1 MSRSMTGF
9 GQAEDV
15 GFHVEIKGVNHRYR
29 EIRVKLPRDL
39 SQMEMLIREN
49 IHKAISRGK
58 IDITISRI
66 MRGPDQAYIAVN
78 WDLAQAAFETLQ
90 KMAQRYGGE
99 VGFKDIIEIPGVLAE
114 DVKDIEEQWSLLQ
127 PTVAAAIES
136 FCEAKQTEG
145 SRLAEDILSRIE
157 SLLEMLKTM
166 QERADALPQVYRE
179 RLEANLETL
188 LADKAGMI
196 DELRLTQEV
205 VIMADKSDIT
215 EELVRLKSHLET
227 FEKVMHESKSAIGR
241 RLEFMLQEIHRE
253 INTIGSKSQDTTLSH
268 LVIDAKT
275 EIEKIREQ
283 IQNIE

>member
-1 MSRSMTGF
+1 MSTSMTGF

-90 KMAQRYGGE
+90 QMAQRYGGE

-114 DVKDIEEQWSLLQ
+114 DVKDLEEQWSLLQ
-127 PTVAAAIES
+127 PIVAAAIES

-145 SRLAEDILSRIE
+145 SRLEEDILSRIE
-157 SLLEMLKTM
+157 SLLEMMKTM
-166 QERADALPQVYRE
+166 QERADALPQTYRD

-196 DELRLTQEV
+196 DELRLAQEV

-227 FEKVMHESKSAIGR
+227 FEKVIHESKSAVGR

-275 EIEKIREQ
+275 EVEKIREQ